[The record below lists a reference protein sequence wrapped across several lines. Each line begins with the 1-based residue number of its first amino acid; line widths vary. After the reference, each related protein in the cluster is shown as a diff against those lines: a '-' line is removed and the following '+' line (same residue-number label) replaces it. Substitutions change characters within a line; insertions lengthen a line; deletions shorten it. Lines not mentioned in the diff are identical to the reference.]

1 MDHVSVVAVRLI
13 HLCTSSWCT
22 VEIIFLTFLSF
33 LVSFYLFLSF
43 LLVFFVVLV
52 FFLSFVCFLFTY
64 FGLCCFFL
72 LSIYCCYFF
81 ICCCLISRTSG
92 HQYLSVLQAPVSW
105 SAPSYFFCRFA
116 GQWEGIFVF
125 IFFFCHHRHQP
136 PPSPLSLLLPL
147 ASPLCHLPFI
157 FSERSC
163 CPAVSRLN
171 PPTTSLLDSWQPA
184 FYNHLSLHLPEVPG

>member
-125 IFFFCHHRHQP
+125 IFFSP
-136 PPSPLSLLLPL
+136 PPPPTTPLPTLPL
-147 ASPLCHLPFI
+147 A
-157 FSERSC
+157 
-163 CPAVSRLN
+163 
-171 PPTTSLLDSWQPA
+171 PPCFPS
-184 FYNHLSLHLPEVPG
+184 LSLAVYFLWEIVLSGCISFESPNNQFTRFLATSVL

>member
-125 IFFFCHHRHQP
+125 IFFFLP
-136 PPSPLSLLLPL
+136 PPPPTTPLPTLPL
-147 ASPLCHLPFI
+147 A
-157 FSERSC
+157 
-163 CPAVSRLN
+163 
-171 PPTTSLLDSWQPA
+171 PPCFPS
-184 FYNHLSLHLPEVPG
+184 LSLAVYFLWEIVLSGCISFESPNNQFTRFLATSVL